1 LPVKIAYLSADFGVP
16 IFGYKG
22 ASVHVREMVTALSQ
36 AGHAVTIISPAIE
49 HPLPI
54 PNVDFFPVPLAD
66 EDLQRLNQL
75 KEVEALLNMQTR
87 IRQELRN
94 LIYNLRLHANARD
107 YLRRKQVDF
116 VYERY
121 ALFGYAGI
129 RLAKELGAPHLLEVN
144 APLAYEQERTR
155 GLEMKDLA
163 RAMERRIFRDSDHVL
178 VVSQHLQEFVAS
190 GGVPKNRIEILP
202 NGVDPLRFT
211 PLSADGKRVR
221 AQLGLEGKRVIGFV
235 GSLKPWHGTETLLA
249 AFRELHPAAPQA
261 HLLIVGDGPGREQL
275 EKTVQANGLKQVV
288 TFTGNVPY
296 DEVPHYLAAMD
307 IAVAPYTP
315 NEQFYY
321 SPIKIFE
328 YMAMAKPVVAGRIG
342 QVEEVLRDGETGLL
356 FDPGNLPQLTAA
368 LLELV
373 HDASRCRRIGEQARA
388 WVVRE
393 RTWDNNARKV
403 VEIASELTKKRKA
416 G

>member
-1 LPVKIAYLSADFGVP
+1 MKIAYLSADFGVP

-36 AGHAVTIISPAIE
+36 AGHAVTILSPAIDN
-49 HPLPI
+49 PSPI
-54 PNVDFFPVPLAD
+54 PNVEFFPIPLAA

-75 KEVEALLNMQTR
+75 KEVEALLNVQTR

-94 LIYNLRLHANARD
+94 LIYNLRLHANASE
-107 YLRRKQVDF
+107 YLRRKKVDF

-155 GLEMKDLA
+155 GLEMKELA
-163 RAMERRIFRDSDHVL
+163 RETERRIFRDSDHVF
-178 VVSQHLQEFVAS
+178 VVSQHLQELVAS
-190 GGVPKNRIEILP
+190 CGVPENRIDILP
-202 NGVDPLRFT
+202 NGVDPRRFA
-211 PLSADGKRVR
+211 PQSADGKRVR
-221 AQLGLEGKRVIGFV
+221 AQLGLEGKQIIGFV

-249 AFRELHPAAPQA
+249 AFRDVHPAALQA

-275 EKTVQANGLKQVV
+275 EKTVHANGLNQVV

-296 DEVPHYLAAMD
+296 DEVPDYLAAVD

-342 QVEEVLRDGETGLL
+342 QVEEILRDGATGLL
-356 FDPGNLPQLTAA
+356 FEPGNLPQLTAA
-368 LLELV
+368 LLKLL
-373 HDASRCRRIGEQARA
+373 HDASLCRRMGEQARA

-393 RTWDNNARKV
+393 RAWDNNALRV
-403 VEIASELTKKRKA
+403 IEIASQLTKKRKA
-416 G
+416 E